1 MALYGWEEQGKIPR
15 EDVALRSLKYCLWFS
30 LLTAA
35 VAEMTNSCSKQLL
48 DKAGETSYI
57 ALCGP
62 NWKDKH
68 SDLSKA

>member
-1 MALYGWEEQGKIPR
+1 MLATKALYGWEEQGKIPR
-15 EDVALRSLKYCLWFS
+15 EDVALRSLNYCLWFS
-30 LLTAA
+30 LLTQ
-35 VAEMTNSCSKQLL
+35 QLL

-62 NWKDKH
+62 NWKDKR